1 MALTDP
7 IRYDYWSG
15 TLADDR
21 SAIGSKFTDMF
32 GYELTD
38 DDLTTAF
45 SGGEISV
52 NPDMIPDDWTGNISD
67 QSATNQKW
75 LEENDPD
82 YESDFT
88 KWGNMVGNAWKTF
101 MGNNPRQTDD
111 QGVPTGTGFQG
122 AGFDSTFS
130 PASTTATTFAP
141 SASATGATPFSP
153 TATTQTAT
161 PALTTQGTFSP
172 TAVNQGVFS
181 PTTTNATAATNLAPY
196 TNAQVGVP
204 GLNALGG
211 SYNAANAAANLA
223 LTGLQT
229 APSTG
234 AYDISG
240 IQNTLANAMT
250 GAMTPAGTPSV
261 LPQVQPLLDELARQQ
276 EVERNYQAEQM
287 TNRGLGSST
296 ISDTA
301 RADLQAQQQNQM
313 MNMATNANLQL
324 MPMQAQMMNALQQ
337 SGLTQRNQEI
347 NELMKSTQMLEGL
360 EQGQYGRDLGTRQ
373 QGFNEM
379 TGGLGLREALTQG
392 QFGREAGAAQLEE
405 ALAQGQFGREATQAQ
420 LGEALTQGQ
429 FGRAAGRAQL
439 AEDLTQGQYG
449 REAGTA
455 QLNEALNQGAFGRQA
470 AAAQLQDQ
478 LTGTQFDRTQRGRQ
492 GEFDEFSRLADLFN
506 QNRQIDYNER
516 IGAVDAFSNLL
527 GRMPGGQVTGS
538 GEAPGP
544 GGMESMVS
552 ALLKFLG
559 TQDILGGV

>member
-52 NPDMIPDDWTGNISD
+52 NPDMIPDDWTGNISN
-67 QSATNQKW
+67 QSGTNQKW
-75 LEENDPD
+75 LEANDPN
-82 YESDFT
+82 YESDAT
-88 KWGNMVGNAWKTF
+88 KWGNMAANAWETF
-101 MGNNPRQTDD
+101 MGNNPAQE
-111 QGVPTGTGFQG
+111 GGTGFQG
-122 AGFDSTFS
+122 AGFDSSFD
-130 PASTTATTFAP
+130 PQATTATAFTPGAG
-141 SASATGATPFSP
+141 ATGATPFSP
-153 TATTQTAT
+153 TATTQGTA
-161 PALTTQGTFSP
+161 PAATTQGTFNP

-181 PTTTNATAATNLAPY
+181 PTTTAATSATNLAPY
-196 TNAQVGVP
+196 TNPQAGVP
-204 GLNALGG
+204 ALNALGG
-211 SYNAANAAANLA
+211 ASNAANVAANTT
-223 LTGLQT
+223 LTGLQN
-229 APSTG
+229 APTTG

-240 IQNTLANAMT
+240 IQNTLANVMT
-250 GAMTPAGTPSV
+250 GAPTAAGTPAV

-287 TNRGLGSST
+287 TNRGLGNST

-301 RADLQAQQQNQM
+301 RSDLQAQQQNQM

-337 SGLTQRNQEI
+337 SGLTQRNQEL
-347 NELMKSTQMLEGL
+347 NELMQSTQMLEGL
-360 EQGQYGRDLGTRQ
+360 EQGQYGRDLGARQ
-373 QGFNEM
+373 QAFNEM
-379 TGGLGLREALTQG
+379 TGGLGLQEALTQG
-392 QFGREAGAAQLEE
+392 QYGREAGAAQLEE

-429 FGRAAGRAQL
+429 FGRDAGLAQL
-439 AEDLTQGQYG
+439 TEDLTQGQYG
-449 REAGTA
+449 RDAGTA

-478 LTGTQFDRTQRGRQ
+478 LTGSQFDRTQRGRQ

-506 QNRQIDYNER
+506 QNRQIDYNQR

-527 GRMPGGQVTGS
+527 GRMPGGQVAGS
-538 GEAPGP
+538 GQAPGP
-544 GGMESMVS
+544 DAMESTMS
-552 ALLKFLG
+552 ALMKFLG
-559 TQDILGGV
+559 TAAGSAI